1 MKAGNREF
9 LNHTYVM
16 GILNVTPDSFSD
28 GGKWN
33 CIDGALRRTEQMIDE
48 GAAVIDIGGESTRP
62 NYTKIS
68 DAEEIERTSPI
79 IEEIKKRFDIPVSID
94 TYKSAVAREALL
106 KGADLVNDIWGFTKI
121 SDAEE
126 IERTSPIIEEIK
138 KRFDIPVSI
147 DTYKSAVAREAL
159 LKGADL
165 VNDIWGF
172 KYDINMAKTVKEF
185 DAACCLMHNRKEA
198 VYGDF
203 MGDVLDDLKESI
215 QIAKSAGISDNK
227 IMTDPGI
234 GFAKTLEQNLYLTSR
249 AEELKK
255 LGYPVLLGT
264 SRKSMIGLTLDLP
277 VTERL
282 EGTLATTV
290 MAVIKGCL
298 FVRVHDVKENV
309 RAVRM
314 TEALLNS

>member
-106 KGADLVNDIWGFTKI
+106 KGADLVNDIWGF
-121 SDAEE
+121 
-126 IERTSPIIEEIK
+126 
-138 KRFDIPVSI
+138 
-147 DTYKSAVAREAL
+147 
-159 LKGADL
+159 
-165 VNDIWGF
+165 

-185 DAACCLMHNRKEA
+185 DAACCLMLNRKES